1 MQLRVTITA
10 EQDHILRIECDVRI
24 IDILRRDVY
33 LMMDSVAVLND
44 AACITLLAQTTDRLD
59 IKPSGIAP
67 ESCLIE
73 ITRKLPR
80 QANHPRKTKA
90 ALGHIIERCAQF
102 YV

>member
-1 MQLRVTITA
+1 MTIPT
-10 EQDHILRIECDVRI
+10 EQDHVIRIECDVRI

-44 AACITLLAQTTDRLD
+44 PTRITLLAQTADRLD

-80 QANHPRKTKA
+80 QANHPRA
-90 ALGHIIERCAQF
+90 
-102 YV
+102 